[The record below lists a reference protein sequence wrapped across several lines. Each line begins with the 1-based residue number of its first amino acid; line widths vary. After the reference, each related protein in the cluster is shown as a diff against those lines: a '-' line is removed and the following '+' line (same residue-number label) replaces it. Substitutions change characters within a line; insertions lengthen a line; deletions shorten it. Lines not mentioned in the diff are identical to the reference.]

1 MLPGDEGLNNAHEV
15 FKMYSVEFFFL
26 IRPLWKEKALSPSVT
41 THSYCLVFHTKQF
54 SISLWIPTVHPT
66 ILFWDN
72 QPGVRIRSHK
82 LRAQSTRRPPPQ
94 MPILSLRL
102 SVVLLTDSLVINR
115 ASITLSLSLFAQMA
129 HRTQENSLLIRL
141 PVCYKNTTQE
151 QPDRSN
157 PQDRVYGKVLGASMP
172 SPGTLPQ
179 HPHVSTSPETLQT
192 PTLETFME
200 DSPNRHDQLLTQS
213 LAPFPP

>member
-1 MLPGDEGLNNAHEV
+1 MLPGDEGLNNAHKV
-15 FKMYSVEFFFL
+15 FKMYSVVFFFL
-26 IRPLWKEKALSPSVT
+26 IRPLWKENALSPSVT

-72 QPGVRIRSHK
+72 QPGVSIRSHK

-129 HRTQENSLLIRL
+129 RRTQENSLLIRL

-151 QPDRSN
+151 QPDRGN
-157 PQDRVYGKVLGASMP
+157 PQDKVCGKVLGASMP
-172 SPGTLPQ
+172 SPGTPPPAPPCVHQ
-179 HPHVSTSPETLQT
+179 PRS
-192 PTLETFME
+192 
-200 DSPNRHDQLLTQS
+200 SPNPNFRDFYGGFS
-213 LAPFPP
+213 K